1 MKNKR
6 CKDNGDFGKCPIFVR
21 EEDTLMKIIPE
32 LQDSIEFYI
41 FWIFAGLVFI
51 QLLYSIFFFGRLAF
65 WKNKTVSSDFPPV
78 SIVIA
83 ARNESD
89 NLYQNLPKILEQNY
103 PAPFE
108 VIVVNNQS
116 IDDSKYLLDALSR
129 QYSNLV
135 ITEVER
141 SKHLAP
147 SKKFP
152 LTMGIKKASYE
163 HLVFTDADCAP
174 ASNLWLRKI
183 VEKFSD
189 KKQIVLG
196 YGPYNKRRG
205 FLNKIIRFDTTM
217 IAVNYFSMAL
227 NRIPYMGVGRNMA
240 YTKSAFQSTSGFK
253 SHYSLISGDDDLFIQ
268 EAARKNNYTIQP
280 DPESFQYSEAKD
292 SWKSFV
298 LQKSR
303 HYTTSPH
310 YKVFK
315 KMMLGIY
322 PASLILML
330 IFFIL
335 LAFQSGWWI
344 HALAGFGFVTL
355 IKWWLLGV
363 CFKKLKSPGFI
374 ALLPLT
380 DLVYVLVLPFFY
392 YSALQKNSSKW
403 K

>member
-1 MKNKR
+1 M
-6 CKDNGDFGKCPIFVR
+6 DFGKCPIFVC

-32 LQDSIEFYI
+32 LQDTSVFYI
-41 FWIFAGLVFI
+41 FWIFAGLAAV
-51 QLLYSIFFFGRLAF
+51 QLIYAVIFFGRLAF
-65 WKNKTVSSDFPPV
+65 WKNKSVAAELPPV

-108 VIVVNNQS
+108 VVVINNQS
-116 IDDSKYLLDALSR
+116 MDDSKYLLDALSR
-129 QYSNLV
+129 QYPNLV
-135 ITEVER
+135 VMEVER
-141 SKHLAP
+141 SKHLKP

-163 HLVFTDADCAP
+163 HLVFTDADCTP
-174 ASNLWLRKI
+174 ASDLWLRKL
-183 VEKFSD
+183 VEKFSE

-196 YGPYNKRRG
+196 YGPYNKRKG

-217 IAVNYFSMAL
+217 IAVNYFSMAI

-240 YTKSAFQSTSGFK
+240 YTKSVFQSTNGFK
-253 SHYSLISGDDDLFIQ
+253 SHYSLMSGDDDLFIQ
-268 EAARKNNYTIQP
+268 EAARKNNYTIQLDP
-280 DPESFQYSEAKD
+280 DSFQYSEAKD
-292 SWKSFV
+292 NWESFV

-303 HYTTSPH
+303 HYTTSPR

-315 KMMLGIY
+315 RMMLGIY
-322 PASLILML
+322 PMTLILML
-330 IFFIL
+330 ISFVL
-335 LAFQSGWWI
+335 LTLQSGWWI

-380 DLVYVLVLPFFY
+380 DLVYVLILPFFY

>member
-1 MKNKR
+1 M
-6 CKDNGDFGKCPIFVR
+6 DFGKCPIFVC

-32 LQDSIEFYI
+32 LQDNSVFYI
-41 FWIFAGLVFI
+41 FWIFAGLAAV
-51 QLLYSIFFFGRLAF
+51 QLIYAVIFFGRLAF
-65 WKNKTVSSDFPPV
+65 WKNKSVAAELPPV

-108 VIVVNNQS
+108 VVVINNQS
-116 IDDSKYLLDALSR
+116 MDDSKYLLDALSR
-129 QYSNLV
+129 QYPNLV
-135 ITEVER
+135 VMEVER
-141 SKHLAP
+141 SKHLKP

-163 HLVFTDADCAP
+163 HLVFTDADCTP
-174 ASNLWLRKI
+174 ASDLWLRKL
-183 VEKFSD
+183 VEKFSE

-196 YGPYNKRRG
+196 YGPYNKRKG

-217 IAVNYFSMAL
+217 IAVNYFSMAI

-240 YTKSAFQSTSGFK
+240 YTKSVFQSTNGFK
-253 SHYSLISGDDDLFIQ
+253 SHYSLMSGDDDLFIQ
-268 EAARKNNYTIQP
+268 EAARKNNYTIQLDP
-280 DPESFQYSEAKD
+280 DSFQYSEAKD
-292 SWKSFV
+292 NWESFV

-303 HYTTSPH
+303 HYTTSPR

-315 KMMLGIY
+315 RMMLGIY
-322 PASLILML
+322 PMTLILML
-330 IFFIL
+330 ISFVLLIL
-335 LAFQSGWWI
+335 QSGWWI

-380 DLVYVLVLPFFY
+380 DLVYVLILPFFY

>member
-1 MKNKR
+1 M
-6 CKDNGDFGKCPIFVR
+6 DFGKCPIFVC

-32 LQDSIEFYI
+32 LQDNSVFYI
-41 FWIFAGLVFI
+41 FWIFAGLAAV
-51 QLLYSIFFFGRLAF
+51 QLIYAVIFFGRLAF
-65 WKNKTVSSDFPPV
+65 WKNKSVSTELPPV

-108 VIVVNNQS
+108 VVVINNQS
-116 IDDSKYLLDALSR
+116 MDDSKYLLDALSR
-129 QYSNLV
+129 QYPNLV
-135 ITEVER
+135 VMEVER
-141 SKHLAP
+141 SKHLKP

-163 HLVFTDADCAP
+163 HLVFTDADCTP
-174 ASNLWLRKI
+174 ASDLWLRKL
-183 VEKFSD
+183 VEKFSE

-196 YGPYNKRRG
+196 YGPYNKRKG

-217 IAVNYFSMAL
+217 IAVNYFSMAI
-227 NRIPYMGVGRNMA
+227 NRVPYMGVGRNMA
-240 YTKSAFQSTSGFK
+240 YTKSVFQSTNGFK
-253 SHYSLISGDDDLFIQ
+253 SHYSLMSGDDDLFIQ
-268 EAARKNNYTIQP
+268 EAARKNNYTIQLDP
-280 DPESFQYSEAKD
+280 DSFQYSEAKD
-292 SWKSFV
+292 NWESFV

-303 HYTTSPH
+303 HYTTSPR

-315 KMMLGIY
+315 RMMLGIY
-322 PASLILML
+322 PMTLILML
-330 IFFIL
+330 ISFVLLIL
-335 LAFQSGWWI
+335 QSGWWI

-380 DLVYVLVLPFFY
+380 DLLYVLILPFFY

>member
-1 MKNKR
+1 M
-6 CKDNGDFGKCPIFVR
+6 DFGKCPIFVC

-32 LQDSIEFYI
+32 LQDNSVFYI
-41 FWIFAGLVFI
+41 FWIFAGLAAV
-51 QLLYSIFFFGRLAF
+51 QLIYAVVFFGRLAF
-65 WKNKTVSSDFPPV
+65 WKNKSVSTELPPV

-108 VIVVNNQS
+108 VVVINNQS
-116 IDDSKYLLDALSR
+116 MDDSKYLLDALSR
-129 QYSNLV
+129 QYPNLV
-135 ITEVER
+135 VMEVER
-141 SKHLAP
+141 SKHLKP

-163 HLVFTDADCAP
+163 HLVFTDADCTP
-174 ASNLWLRKI
+174 ASDLWLRKL
-183 VEKFSD
+183 VEKFSE

-196 YGPYNKRRG
+196 YGPYNKRKG

-217 IAVNYFSMAL
+217 IAVNYFSMAI
-227 NRIPYMGVGRNMA
+227 NRVPYMGVGRNMA
-240 YTKSAFQSTSGFK
+240 YTKSVFQSTNGFK
-253 SHYSLISGDDDLFIQ
+253 SHYSLMSGDDDLFIQ
-268 EAARKNNYTIQP
+268 EAARKNNYTIQLDP
-280 DPESFQYSEAKD
+280 DSFQYSEAKD
-292 SWKSFV
+292 NWESFV

-303 HYTTSPH
+303 HYTTSPR

-315 KMMLGIY
+315 RMMLGIY
-322 PASLILML
+322 PMTLILML
-330 IFFIL
+330 ISFVLLIL
-335 LAFQSGWWI
+335 QSGWWI

-380 DLVYVLVLPFFY
+380 DLLYVLILPFFY